1 MKNSFAQYPEIQYN
15 IYIETKEEKQME
27 DEVKLYIC
35 SDCGELSECHW
46 ECPTCES
53 DDLMEYE
60 PE

>member
-1 MKNSFAQYPEIQYN
+1 
-15 IYIETKEEKQME
+15 ME

-46 ECPTCES
+46 ECPICES